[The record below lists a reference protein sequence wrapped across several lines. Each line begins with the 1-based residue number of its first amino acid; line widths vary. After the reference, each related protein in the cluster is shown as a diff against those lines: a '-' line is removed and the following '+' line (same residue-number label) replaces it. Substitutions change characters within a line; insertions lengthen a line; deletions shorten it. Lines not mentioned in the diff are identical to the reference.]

1 MIDPNSA
8 EADAARSRLRA
19 EREHAA
25 ARLRTLE
32 HERDEDGAIDAAG
45 GDPGA
50 DTTTAATYLGA
61 IEDLHKEI
69 EEIDLALRRVD
80 DGTYGTDEVTGEPID
95 PARLE
100 AEPTARLNVGTRLPL
115 V

>member
-1 MIDPNSA
+1 MDPDSA
-8 EADAARSRLRA
+8 AADQARSRLAA
-19 EREHAA
+19 EREHAE

-32 HERDEDGAIDAAG
+32 HERDQDGAIDSAG

-61 IEDLHKEI
+61 IEDVHNEI
-69 EEIDLALRRVD
+69 EEIDLALRRVE
-80 DGTYGTDEVTGEPID
+80 DGTYGIDEVTGEPID
-95 PARLE
+95 PARL
-100 AEPTARLNVGTRLPL
+100 ATEPTARVNVDTRPPL

>member
-1 MIDPNSA
+1 MDPNSA

-19 EREHAA
+19 EREHAE
-25 ARLRTLE
+25 ARLRAVE
-32 HERDEDGAIDAAG
+32 HERDEDGAIDSAG

-50 DTTTAATYLGA
+50 DTTSAATNLGA
-61 IEDLHKEI
+61 IEDVHNEI

-80 DGTYGTDEVTGEPID
+80 DGTYGIDEVTGEPID
-95 PARLE
+95 PARLV
-100 AEPTARLNVGTRLPL
+100 AEPTARMNVGTRPPL

>member
-1 MIDPNSA
+1 MDADST
-8 EADAARSRLRA
+8 EADEVRSRLRA
-19 EREHAA
+19 ERTRAEGL
-25 ARLRTLE
+25 LRTLE

-50 DTTTAATYLGA
+50 DTTSATTSLGA
-61 IEDLHKEI
+61 IEDLQNQI
-69 EEIDLALRRVD
+69 EEVDLALRRVD
-80 DGTYGTDEVTGEPID
+80 DGKYGIDEVTGEPID

-100 AEPTARLNVGTRLPL
+100 AAPTARINVGTRLPL